1 MVLQV
6 IVVLVIVCQVDVPF
20 FRQQQL
26 LRSVF
31 IDHIPAVVSRS
42 GRTVYYMYRAEFST
56 VSCIQVCDGITITER
71 NYLRQR

>member
-1 MVLQV
+1 MVFQV
-6 IVVLVIVCQVDVPF
+6 IIVRVGICQIHIPF

-42 GRTVYYMYRAEFST
+42 GRTVYYMQRAEFSSVGGVQ
-56 VSCIQVCDGITITER
+56 VSDGTAITER
-71 NYLRQR
+71 NYLWQR

>member
-42 GRTVYYMYRAEFST
+42 GRTVYYMQRAEFSSVGGVQ
-56 VSCIQVCDGITITER
+56 VSDGIANTER
-71 NYLRQR
+71 NYL